1 MHAQVYE
8 SLTQSPDRFWGLMAQ
23 NTHVYLRTAPSVA
36 PASIFPAVRNRL
48 AQKNRDLVAFE
59 PEPMDFI
66 VADSIARQ
74 RFTMILFTGFAVVAL
89 LLASVGI
96 YGVLSYVVGQ
106 RTQEIGIRMALGA
119 QRGDVLR
126 AFLGDGV
133 RLTLIGIAIGAAA
146 ALVLTRLMSSM
157 LFEVKPTDPLT
168 FAGVAIL
175 LCLIALLA
183 CYIPARRAASVD
195 PLQALRSE

>member
-74 RFTMILFTGFAVVAL
+74 RFTMTLFTGFAVVAL
-89 LLASVGI
+89 LPALAF
-96 YGVLSYVVGQ
+96 
-106 RTQEIGIRMALGA
+106 MAYC
-119 QRGDVLR
+119 
-126 AFLGDGV
+126 
-133 RLTLIGIAIGAAA
+133 LTLWDSEHRRSASAWHWERN
-146 ALVLTRLMSSM
+146 VEM
-157 LFEVKPTDPLT
+157 
-168 FAGVAIL
+168 
-175 LCLIALLA
+175 
-183 CYIPARRAASVD
+183 CYAPSCAMARA
-195 PLQALRSE
+195 